1 MKILICALML
11 LQVVLIIK
19 AKMKKYENNHID

>member
-1 MKILICALML
+1 MKILIFALML

-19 AKMKKYENNHID
+19 AKMKKYENNRID